1 MRWPEIFPAT
11 GLHFL
16 PGASIRSAGIFV
28 SNLFERYWQV
38 KRRYSTV
45 RGPDD
50 DPGEMK
56 HSSTGGDLFI
66 YVDNY
71 SLLMVVIIFTRLF
84 SGTASKYPPT
94 DPTID
99 YIKMNQLNKQ
109 RYLQHSYVKPL
120 LSIFTERFP
129 YSFLS
134 ALFPPVGG
142 LSPPTMTAFPSPAK
156 LDQPIQPE
164 AKWSREQ
171 VHGQRFDRWEPLKAS
186 CVLLILLSEPEAY
199 RGPLMP
205 PTAMTAIQV
214 QPTRFAS
221 SEDDWVA
228 GR

>member
-16 PGASIRSAGIFV
+16 PGASIRSAGIF
-28 SNLFERYWQV
+28 RYWQV

-66 YVDNY
+66 YVDNH

-84 SGTASKYPPT
+84 SGTASKRPPK
-94 DPTID
+94 I
-99 YIKMNQLNKQ
+99 
-109 RYLQHSYVKPL
+109 
-120 LSIFTERFP
+120 P